1 MASFARP
8 IFAGSGPLSLVLT
21 PTLVLVPASVLTGC
35 FADPPMVVEDDITDP
50 TQGTESPGTTVGLT
64 TGAGPTTATP
74 TADDSTGPEPTSTG
88 STTGPDD
95 SGSSST
101 GPDPMECEAPDG
113 QPDPV
118 CPLATP
124 FCVGGSCAPCSAG
137 GDCAAI
143 DPTTPVCGPGDVCLP
158 CVAHSECPGNAACHL
173 FEGSCLPSDRVYYVD
188 PDANCGPGDATEMMP
203 ACSIQEAFGA
213 ASGEPQ
219 VTIRL
224 DEDVYFEDITI
235 SAGRVIAILGTGMT
249 TIATIGG
256 PPTVSVQ
263 GTAYLNSVDIQNFED
278 LATGILSSGDL
289 WLDDSMVRNNEIG
302 LSSTA
307 GRVVLRRSRVLD
319 SGGVGVRLAGGE
331 TARFINTIVANN
343 GDPFEP
349 VSGGIVSTASA
360 TIDVLYSTVV
370 QNTGASGGAIDCNL
384 GTTTVRNSIIA
395 SQTMSNAID
404 CLGANTVTYSVV
416 ADSEYDGEPTNV
428 ALMNYAALN
437 LDGDY
442 ELAGGS
448 VANDAAQWE
457 LGDPTT
463 DINGAPRPAV
473 PGTAD
478 YAGADLP
485 N

>member
-1 MASFARP
+1 MLRAMASIARP
-8 IFAGSGPLSLVLT
+8 FPGWSGPLAPALT
-21 PTLVLVPASVLTGC
+21 LALTGC
-35 FADPPMVVEDDITDP
+35 FADPPMVAEDDTTDP
-50 TQGTESPGTTVGLT
+50 TQGTEAPGTTTGPT
-64 TGAGPTTATP
+64 TTVGPTTATP
-74 TADDSTGPEPTSTG
+74 TVDDSTGPEPTSTG
-88 STTGPDD
+88 PTTTGPDD
-95 SGSSST
+95 SGSSSS
-101 GPDPMECEAPDG
+101 GPDPMECEASDG

-124 FCVGGSCAPCSAG
+124 FCVGGSCVPCSAG
-137 GDCAAI
+137 GDCAAV
-143 DPTTPVCGPGDVCLP
+143 DPRTPVCGPGDVCLP
-158 CVAHSECPGNAACHL
+158 CVAHSECPGNAACHF

-203 ACSIQEAFGA
+203 ACSIQQAFGA

-219 VTIRL
+219 ATIRL
-224 DEDVYFEDITI
+224 DEDVYLEDVSI
-235 SAGRVIAILGTGMT
+235 SAGRVIAIIGTGMT
-249 TIATIGG
+249 TIVTSGG
-256 PPTVSVQ
+256 GPTVSVQ
-263 GTAYLNSVDIQNFED
+263 GTAYLDTVDIQNFEN
-278 LATGILSSGDL
+278 LATGIVSSGDV
-289 WLDDSMVRNNEIG
+289 WLEDAMVRNNEIG

-349 VSGGIVSTASA
+349 ASGGIVSTASA
-360 TIDVLYSTVV
+360 TVDVLYSTIV

-395 SQTMSNAID
+395 SQAMSNAID

-416 ADSEYDGEPTNV
+416 ADSEYEGDPTNV

-437 LDGDY
+437 LDADY
-442 ELAGGS
+442 EIAGGS